1 MIETRFGDGPTT
13 ARVSRP
19 VVISRIFASDQR
31 SSLLVS
37 HFGRAIAEDNEIE
50 NLLTKSSKKGERR
63 QCQIDLSGRYGAE
76 RSDFFSAGGD
86 DSSDR
91 SLLYLQLQGGT

>member
-1 MIETRFGDGPTT
+1 M
-13 ARVSRP
+13 
-19 VVISRIFASDQR
+19 DQQLPESLALLSFR
-31 SSLLVS
+31 GFSHLIRDPLLVS

-63 QCQIDLSGRYGAE
+63 RCQIDLNGRYGAE

-91 SLLYLQLQGGT
+91 SLLYL